1 MKIKIETTI
10 DLSDDDIAA
19 IKFYMDDLGIEGET
33 LRDFVK
39 SSCVSW
45 AHGFVHET
53 ESNYREH
60 VQ

>member
-10 DLSDDDIAA
+10 NLSVDDIAA

-39 SSCVSW
+39 SSCTAY

-53 ESNYREH
+53 ESKYRDY

>member
-10 DLSDDDIAA
+10 NLSDDDIAA

-39 SSCVSW
+39 SSCTAY
-45 AHGFVHET
+45 AHGFVHQT

-60 VQ
+60 TQ

>member
-10 DLSDDDIAA
+10 DLSDEDIAA

-39 SSCVSW
+39 SSC
-45 AHGFVHET
+45 AAYAQGFVNQT